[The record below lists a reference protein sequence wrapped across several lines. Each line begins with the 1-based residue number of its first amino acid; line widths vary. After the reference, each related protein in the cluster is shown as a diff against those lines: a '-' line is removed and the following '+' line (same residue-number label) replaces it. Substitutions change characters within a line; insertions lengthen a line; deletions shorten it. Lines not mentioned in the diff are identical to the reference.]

1 MLLVLSIV
9 SISRSMGMEAH
20 GRRDARRTR
29 CLLCLLHPRIQSA
42 VAGPLGLSCLQH
54 LLSSLDRNFTMDDE
68 YIAKNRSLAFFGRAP
83 NSCTLLVTRR
93 KENHHRRKSGLRR
106 SGQDLDGW

>member
-1 MLLVLSIV
+1 
-9 SISRSMGMEAH
+9 
-20 GRRDARRTR
+20 
-29 CLLCLLHPRIQSA
+29 
-42 VAGPLGLSCLQH
+42 
-54 LLSSLDRNFTMDDE
+54 MDDE

-93 KENHHRRKSGLRR
+93 KEDHHRRKSGLRR